1 MNTASEDNFKSERVD
16 HLGKYAEKPLT
27 DLENILEEC
36 ENDLQRFSKNTFEYL
51 HDATDGVVDDPKE
64 HEDVDALRG
73 GMDSNADTAEVLAEG
88 AVASVER
95 IGTPQE
101 SSPAPTPDPTPAP
114 TPDPTPVGGPFY
126 VRRGSKV
133 KGPVRAEMVSK
144 GIASGKL
151 KPTDEISSSD
161 SGPWQP
167 LDQSRF
173 SSSSE

>member
-1 MNTASEDNFKSERVD
+1 MVD
-16 HLGKYAEKPLT
+16 HLGNYAKKPLA
-27 DLENILEEC
+27 DLEKILEEC
-36 ENDLQRFSKNTFEYL
+36 EIDLKDFSEKTLIFL
-51 HDATDGVVDDPKE
+51 DDASDGVVDDA
-64 HEDVDALRG
+64 HEEVDALRG